1 MSEENLTSESN
12 EHDREMALITAAYFL
27 GVQTA
32 EQVIGVSPGTAREA
46 ELLLLLGEI
55 ANGRET
61 VIPTGSE
68 LRQETG
74 LENADEIRR
83 LNQKMH
89 EKISRDILNWIAT
102 RL

>member
-1 MSEENLTSESN
+1 MSDANPAGTSD
-12 EHDREMALITAAYFL
+12 EHDREMALLTAAYFL

-32 EQVIGVSPGTAREA
+32 EQVMGVSPGTARETD
-46 ELLLLLGEI
+46 LLLLLGDI
-55 ANGRET
+55 AKGEDT
-61 VIPTGSE
+61 VILSGSE

-74 LENADEIRR
+74 LEDADEIRR

-89 EKISRDILNWIAT
+89 EKISRDILNWLAT